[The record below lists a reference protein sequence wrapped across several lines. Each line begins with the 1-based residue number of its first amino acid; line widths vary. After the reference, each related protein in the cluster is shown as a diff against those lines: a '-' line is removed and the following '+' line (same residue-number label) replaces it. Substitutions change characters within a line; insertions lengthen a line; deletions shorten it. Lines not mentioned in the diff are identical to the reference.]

1 MKNII
6 FTLPE
11 DLIYDILDYHPLFF
25 SYKREFIKS
34 LIIND
39 MYHEETLVNKKTY
52 KNLLLKYP
60 HNYSKLFI
68 HKFTIS
74 YDIIIH
80 FETNIFN
87 NDHVDMSDIR
97 LNIEQHENE
106 GESNN
111 I

>member
-1 MKNII
+1 
-6 FTLPE
+6 
-11 DLIYDILDYHPLFF
+11 
-25 SYKREFIKS
+25 
-34 LIIND
+34 

-52 KNLLLKYP
+52 NNLLLKYP

-87 NDHVDMSDIR
+87 TDNVNIGDIR
-97 LNIEQHENE
+97 LNIEQNENE
-106 GESNN
+106 EGLNT